1 MKKAIIYTRVSTDK
15 QEHSPEAQREKIELY
30 CQLKE
35 YKVFKVINEP
45 GKSGKSITN
54 RPGLQQ
60 ALRWLKW
67 GKADVLVVAKLD
79 RLTRSVQ
86 DLCALL
92 PMSERQG
99 WTFASVAEAFD
110 TNTPMGRFVVSLFVL
125 MGQWERETI
134 SERTSEIVAHLK
146 AKGRRWCNNSPYGSR
161 WLDTPDGKVLVP
173 DDVERN
179 ILLTLHKWRSEGL
192 SLSEIA
198 DRANTAGYLTRTE
211 TPWTKQTVSKRVRQE
226 VV

>member
-1 MKKAIIYTRVSTDK
+1 MAIIYTRVSTDK
-15 QEHSPEAQREKIELY
+15 QEHSPEAQREKTKLY

-35 YKVFKVINEP
+35 YKVFKIINEP

-86 DLCALL
+86 DLCTLL

-99 WTFASVAEAFD
+99 WTFASVAEDFN
-110 TNTPMGRFVVSLFVL
+110 TNTSMGRFVVSLFVL

-134 SERTSEIVAHLK
+134 SERTSAIAAHLK
-146 AKGRRWCNNSPYGSR
+146 AKGERHCNHAPYGER
-161 WLDTPDGKVLVP
+161 WEGNRRVVDEL
-173 DDVERN
+173 ERA
-179 ILLTLHKWRSEGL
+179 ILLTLHEWRSEGL
-192 SLSEIA
+192 SLKEIA
-198 DRANTAGYLTRTE
+198 DRANAAGYLTRAE

-226 VV
+226 VVR